1 MSENSKRKASTEIIP
16 DEIKK
21 EKLDSTIIVEQ
32 PPNDAFN
39 VVYVNNSQFMEQT
52 NQISILLIYLF

>member
-1 MSENSKRKASTEIIP
+1 MNSKRKASTEINP

-21 EKLDSTIIVEQ
+21 EKLDSTIIVEH

-39 VVYVNNSQFMEQT
+39 AVYMNNAQFMEQT
-52 NQISILLIYLF
+52 NQISISCNYFY